1 MKKLFLITKTLILI
15 FLCLFFV
22 SWHIKIVF
30 VYLLFIQFRKY
41 FSRYNENKKII
52 NRSAFVLFIVSFYFL
67 FPNSKSD
74 TDDYIQSVYVNNET
88 KEQVKEPILPYL
100 TNILGEGDIMAVV
113 SLASYIIPAN
123 YINGG
128 AVKDVMKYNRS
139 TYFVNNNFHSFY
151 RKMEPKKAPP
161 HNVPFQIMQDMGFY
175 KSIAHYY
182 LHIPNTKNLQDKE
195 VIVFCHGYAGNWVL
209 YSKLF
214 AKYTDAIIIAVETPS
229 FNGYFTKNT
238 MSNIIKN
245 IIPHAYERIGI
256 DYKKPHLVGLSNG
269 GSAVNTTVTAFPN
282 KFKSFT
288 ILSAALNNTPRT
300 KEKVNVIY
308 GSNDRS
314 GGVNNKIPKS
324 KYNRQVIKGED
335 HSLLVAKP
343 ELIFEKINNI
353 IN

>member
-214 AKYTDAIIIAVETPS
+214 AKYADAIIIAVETPS

-245 IIPHAYERIGI
+245 IIPHAYMRTGI

-269 GSAVNTTVTAFPN
+269 GSAVNTTVTAYPN

-288 ILSAALNNTPRT
+288 ILSAALNSTPRT

-324 KYNRQVIKGED
+324 KYNRHVIKGED